1 MASLTDCG
9 VGIKVVFLLVVQG
22 VLAQETTCYSAG
34 SVAGAV
40 VGTLL
45 VTLTLVALAYLVWR
59 IYWRSRRGKSG
70 DFCHVRKLSSSTTV
84 VFRKGA
90 N

>member
-9 VGIKVVFLLVVQG
+9 VEVKVVFLLMMQG
-22 VLAQETTCYSAG
+22 VLAQESVCYSAG

-45 VTLTLVALAYLVWR
+45 VTLVLVALAYLIWR
-59 IYWRSRRGKSG
+59 MYYRIRRGKYG
-70 DFCHVRKLSSSTTV
+70 KLP
-84 VFRKGA
+84 FY
-90 N
+90 

>member
-9 VGIKVVFLLVVQG
+9 VGIKVVFLLMSQG
-22 VLAQETTCYSAG
+22 VLAQDAICYSAG

-45 VTLTLVALAYLVWR
+45 VTLVLVGIAYLVWR
-59 IYWRSRRGKSG
+59 MYWRIRRGKSG
-70 DFCHVRKLSSSTTV
+70 NIVT
-84 VFRKGA
+84 
-90 N
+90 

>member
-9 VGIKVVFLLVVQG
+9 VGIKVVFLLMMQG
-22 VLAQETTCYSAG
+22 VLAQEATCYSEG

-45 VTLTLVALAYLVWR
+45 VTLTLVGLAYLVWR

-70 DFCHVRKLSSSTTV
+70 DIIAYLE
-84 VFRKGA
+84 
-90 N
+90 